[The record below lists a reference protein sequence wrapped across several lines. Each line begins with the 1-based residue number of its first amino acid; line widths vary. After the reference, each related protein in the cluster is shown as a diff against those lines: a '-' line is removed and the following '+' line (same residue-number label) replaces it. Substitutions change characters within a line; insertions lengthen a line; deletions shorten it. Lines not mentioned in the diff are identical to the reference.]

1 MQDTL
6 YTALGDI
13 SFYDA
18 HFVKVSQIN
27 KFCSTEQ
34 ISQAWLE
41 TIWGLHVIKDNKQVN
56 ALTTARL
63 SAVTSATIKHSLP
76 SSRFLHSET
85 R

>member
-1 MQDTL
+1 MKQSPHFPVVLILFFYTTLLMQDTL

-41 TIWGLHVIKDNKQVN
+41 TI
-56 ALTTARL
+56 
-63 SAVTSATIKHSLP
+63 
-76 SSRFLHSET
+76 
-85 R
+85 